1 MFTGRALIPVKILKP
16 FEDWNP
22 GDIAL
27 IEDWKAKVMW
37 ESGIGEIVDETDK
50 IIGEIDRVIA
60 EERESEPLVPLPAGL
75 YERAEFY
82 VYYLE
87 NYVRRN
93 PSDSIDVLSVKMTK
107 LANLKKKYCYLK
119 ELRFKKILEAVRL
132 RPNSLEVLGRLAPEE
147 RRIYIELSKIRNE
160 WLGEG

>member
-1 MFTGRALIPVKILKP
+1 MFTGRALIPIKILQP
-16 FEDWNP
+16 YGDWNA

-27 IEDWKAKVMW
+27 VEDWKAKVLW
-37 ESGIGEIVDETDK
+37 ESGIGEVVDETDK
-50 IIGEIDRVIA
+50 IIGEIDKVIA

-82 VYYLE
+82 IYYLE

-93 PSDSIDVLSVKMTK
+93 PGDSIDVLSVKMTK
-107 LANLKKKYCYLK
+107 LANLKKKFRYLK
-119 ELRFKKILEAVRL
+119 ELRFKKILETVRL
-132 RPNSLEVLGRLAPEE
+132 RPNSLEVLGRLSPEE
-147 RRIYIELSKIRNE
+147 RRIYIELSKIRND